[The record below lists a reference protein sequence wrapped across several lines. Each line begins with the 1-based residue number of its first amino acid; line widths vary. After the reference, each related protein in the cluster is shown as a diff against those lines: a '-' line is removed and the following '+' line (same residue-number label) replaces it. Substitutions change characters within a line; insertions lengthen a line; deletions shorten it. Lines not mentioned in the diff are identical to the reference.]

1 MKRCFLAATAAVFVL
16 MMTFVARA
24 GGAKHYAVAVLPA
37 PVLNTL
43 DFPGIFGGRDGST
56 LRTDRQGQIRE
67 LEFIAL
73 PGTVFV
79 VHETVRNGASVVHRV
94 TTDDYSYPSATGYF
108 VDDRFVR
115 LTDEEPPPRSRTLP
129 SRDEIIARLL
139 AARGSRY
146 VWGGNVRAGVPAM
159 VDFFHPPGRLPAETN
174 RRWRLQ
180 GLDCS
185 GLLYEATNGV
195 TPRNTS
201 ELTGFGRG
209 VPIAGLSA
217 AAIRS
222 RLEPLDLI
230 VWKGHVII
238 VLDRERTIESR
249 LGPVPGVRD
258 GVAVRPLGEVLAEVM
273 KGRARRTGS
282 GTRTGRGRRPL
293 SCGGGMNRAV
303 SSPAA

>member
-16 MMTFVARA
+16 MMIFVARA

-217 AAIRS
+217 AAIRR

-273 KGRARRTGS
+273 KGRAPSDRFRDADGQGEKTFVVRRWYE
-282 GTRTGRGRRPL
+282 
-293 SCGGGMNRAV
+293 
-303 SSPAA
+303 